1 MSRYPTQPPP
11 TIGPK
16 APTSSP
22 PKWVEVS
29 TSSASSSDQA
39 EADIAEAAPP
49 PSDLVEKLLLFPTYG
64 RMSLNRAQA
73 MAASEIGKHAAA
85 VPGTPPKSR
94 GSYFGSLRP
103 LSASFNASFNIR
115 NPTPNADIEGGSV
128 IPESDPAAH
137 TQAVNAF
144 AVPGPV
150 EADDEAKWLVN
161 VKGWIYGTRAA
172 SKRRKLLL
180 SLSRKF
186 LASSTVDAAMGARHD
201 EVAGV
206 FLATSMKNVAV
217 RVAVTGLAPSDNI
230 LALKQRQSSKNLAD
244 AMEKQE
250 EIEDAETKEL
260 DWAALSAGD
269 GGITLRTDAS
279 GFFSGT
285 IQLEKDKVDK
295 WRESRSHL
303 EFDHNFVRVV
313 AFKTDD
319 PELHSL
325 ASIELIGPNGVSLI
339 SDVDDTIKDS
349 SVHAG
354 RMAAMHAALFVEP
367 KEIEG
372 MADAYNFLRA
382 KQVSVHYVS
391 AAPFQLYP
399 MLSTFLKASKFPSG
413 SLNLR
418 NVWEK
423 EHMSSRA
430 YKHKIITRI
439 LQDFPDRKFIL
450 VGDSGELDIETYAG
464 LYAVAPERIIKIF
477 IRDVNSQKHALPK
490 ARSFPLR
497 TREISSE
504 RPPGDFPPDVDPT
517 VNPLV
522 ARMHG
527 VYEALQRDAWSLF
540 KLPEAIFTDRVVL
553 DAVTGLAAS
562 VERLDRERQEAE
574 CTRFDP
580 KVREDSARLEEEA
593 RQLALETDED
603 VNTQRAATETAEI
616 MLRRA
621 EARGE

>member
-1 MSRYPTQPPP
+1 MPRYPRQPPMEEGPP
-11 TIGPK
+11 T
-16 APTSSP
+16 P
-22 PKWVEVS
+22 PVTEWVDVS
-29 TSSASSSDQA
+29 GSGASASVQSD
-39 EADIAEAAPP
+39 ADLTGVTPP

-64 RMSLNRAQA
+64 RMSLDRAQA
-73 MAASEIGKHAAA
+73 KAASEIGKNAAA

-103 LSASFNASFNIR
+103 LSASFNASFNVR
-115 NPTPNADIEGGSV
+115 NPTPNADIKGGSV
-128 IPESDPAAH
+128 IPEPEPAAQEQ
-137 TQAVNAF
+137 TSF
-144 AVPGPV
+144 AVPGPI
-150 EADDEAKWLVN
+150 EDGNETKHWLVN

-172 SKRRKLLL
+172 SKRRKILL
-180 SLSRKF
+180 SLSRKVF
-186 LASSTVDAAMGARHD
+186 APSTVDAAMGARHD

-206 FLATSMKNVAV
+206 FLATSMRNVPV
-217 RVAVTGLAPSDNI
+217 RVAVTGLAPSDNL
-230 LALKQRQSSKNLAD
+230 LALRRRQSSKNLAE
-244 AMEKQE
+244 AMEKEE
-250 EIEDAETKEL
+250 EIEATESKAF
-260 DWAALSAGD
+260 DWAALSEGE

-285 IQLEKDKVDK
+285 IELPTHLVDK
-295 WRESRSHL
+295 WRETRSHL
-303 EFDHNFVRVV
+303 DVDHDFVRVV

-325 ASIELIGPNGVSLI
+325 ASVELIGPDGVSLI

-349 SVHAG
+349 SVHEG

-367 KEIEG
+367 KEVDG

-382 KQVSVHYVS
+382 KRVSLHYVS

-399 MLSTFLKASKFPSG
+399 MLSAFLKASKFPSG

-430 YKHKIITRI
+430 YKHKVITRI

-450 VGDSGELDIETYAG
+450 VGDSGEMDIETYAG
-464 LYAVAPERIIKIF
+464 LYAVAPERIVKIF
-477 IRDVNSQKHALPK
+477 IRDVNSHKHPALPK

-497 TREISSE
+497 TREISSGT
-504 RPPGDFPPDVDPT
+504 PPAGDFPPDVDPN
-517 VNPLV
+517 VNPLI
-522 ARMHG
+522 ARMRG

-562 VERLDRERQEAE
+562 VERLDREKTEAE
-574 CTRFDP
+574 CARVDP

-593 RQLALETDED
+593 RQLALEDGEED
-603 VNTQRAATETAEI
+603 GDKQRIAAETAEI
-616 MLRRA
+616 MLQREDA
-621 EARGE
+621 KQ